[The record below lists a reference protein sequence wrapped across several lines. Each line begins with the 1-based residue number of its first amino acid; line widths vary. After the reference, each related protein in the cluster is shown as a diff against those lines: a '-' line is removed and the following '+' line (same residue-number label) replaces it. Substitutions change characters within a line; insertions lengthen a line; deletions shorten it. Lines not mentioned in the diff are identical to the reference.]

1 MGGNRKK
8 SNGTCVAEE
17 IDRCKKKGTITFFP
31 SELFNVFCFGS
42 ILFFLTFRKRQV
54 LPLAVPLTQ
63 KGSIFFLQ
71 FLLRMQGFDVAFTIQ
86 IRFGRKCSYSK
97 VCFALLLHKTP
108 PHKKNTLPQ
117 TGSKQ
122 PESPTTCAAVFLAWH
137 PAD

>member
-31 SELFNVFCFGS
+31 SELFNVCFGS

-54 LPLAVPLTQ
+54 PPLAVPLTR
-63 KGSIFFLQ
+63 KRPTFFLQ
-71 FLLRMQGFDVAFTIQ
+71 FLLRMQVFDVAFTIQ
-86 IRFGRKCSYSK
+86 IRFGRKCSHSRK
-97 VCFALLLHKTP
+97 LFCTSFAQNAP
-108 PHKKNTLPQ
+108 PKNKNTLPQ